1 MGFSATPSPAGLRS
15 NVAVMKRVAA
25 FLILAVVISGCG
37 GGNDPIGAD
46 PSQAGVEEV
55 VRAGTTATFKGD
67 WSTVHSLLTDECQA
81 EYGVGDVAATLTT
94 GLALV
99 AGFLGLEPD
108 ELASLEVGDVEVF
121 DLVEGQSARAVS
133 SLEQVFFAMDS
144 ESEATAYEY
153 QGGRWRTTECDFGDD
168 FWGDDE
174 EASEL
179 LDDGVELRP
188 ADEVEAEEI
197 LANAQTAELGE
208 PFELAAGLTIAVTAM
223 EVRGDDAGPWLAV
236 TARVENRTADELS
249 VPGMAILCD
258 GSAEEGGWQAGSTLA
273 LYDSLPSGSFL
284 EGVVHLLL
292 PYDGRYGEP
301 RVACADPAVVKI
313 SAWVASAGDRDAVV
327 EVPADL
333 VAALNAW
340 Q

>member
-1 MGFSATPSPAGLRS
+1 MRRIGLV
-15 NVAVMKRVAA
+15 VAVLAIAA
-25 FLILAVVISGCG
+25 AACG
-37 GGNDPIGAD
+37 NGDDSIGTD
-46 PSQAGVEEV
+46 PSAAGVEEV
-55 VRAGTTATFKGD
+55 VRAGTTATFRGD
-67 WSTVHSLLTDECQA
+67 WSTVHGLLTDECQA
-81 EYGVGDVAATLTT
+81 EYGVGDIAATLTI
-94 GLALV
+94 GIAF
-99 AGFLGLEPD
+99 AAEFMGLESD

-133 SLEQVFFAMDS
+133 SLERDGELFTAMDS

-153 QGGRWRTTECDFGDD
+153 QGGRWRTNECDFGDD
-168 FWGDDE
+168 FWGSDDE
-174 EASEL
+174 EAGEL

-188 ADEVEAEEI
+188 ADEVEAEAI
-197 LANAQTAELGE
+197 LANAQTGELGE

-223 EVRGDDAGPWLAV
+223 EVGGDDAGPWLAV
-236 TARVENRTADELS
+236 TARVENRTTDELS
-249 VPGMAILCD
+249 VPAMAILCD

-301 RVACADPAVVKI
+301 RAECAEPAVVKI
-313 SAWVASAGDRDAVV
+313 STWVASTGDRDAVV
-327 EVPADL
+327 EIPAEL

>member
-1 MGFSATPSPAGLRS
+1 MRRIGLV
-15 NVAVMKRVAA
+15 VAVLAITAA
-25 FLILAVVISGCG
+25 ACG
-37 GGNDPIGAD
+37 NGDDSIGTD
-46 PSQAGVEEV
+46 PSAAGVEEV
-55 VRAGTTATFKGD
+55 VRAGTTATFRGD

-81 EYGVGDVAATLTT
+81 EYGVGDIAATLTI
-94 GLALV
+94 GIAFA
-99 AGFLGLEPD
+99 AGFMGLEPD

-133 SLEQVFFAMDS
+133 SLEQDGELFTAMDS

-168 FWGDDE
+168 FWGSDDE
-174 EASEL
+174 EAGEL

-188 ADEVEAEEI
+188 ADEVEAEAI

-236 TARVENRTADELS
+236 TARVENRTTDELS
-249 VPGMAILCD
+249 VPAMAILCD
-258 GSAEEGGWQAGSTLA
+258 GSAGEGGWQAGSTLA

-301 RVACADPAVVKI
+301 RVECADPAVVKI
-313 SAWVASAGDRDAVV
+313 STWVASAGDRDAVV
-327 EVPADL
+327 EIPADL

>member
-1 MGFSATPSPAGLRS
+1 MRRIGLV
-15 NVAVMKRVAA
+15 VAVFAIAA
-25 FLILAVVISGCG
+25 AACG
-37 GGNDPIGAD
+37 NGDDSIGTD
-46 PSQAGVEEV
+46 PSAAGIEEV
-55 VRAGTTATFKGD
+55 VRAGTTATFRGD

-81 EYGVGDVAATLTT
+81 EYGVGDIAATLTI
-94 GLALV
+94 GIAFA
-99 AGFLGLEPD
+99 AGFMGLEPD

-121 DLVEGQSARAVS
+121 DLVEGQSALAVS
-133 SLEQVFFAMDS
+133 SLERDGELFTAMDS

-168 FWGDDE
+168 FWGSDDE
-174 EASEL
+174 EAGEL

-188 ADEVEAEEI
+188 ADEVEAEAI

-236 TARVENRTADELS
+236 TARVENRTTDELS
-249 VPGMAILCD
+249 VPAMAILCD
-258 GSAEEGGWQAGSTLA
+258 GSAEEGGWQADSTLA

-292 PYDGRYGEP
+292 PHDGRYGEP
-301 RVACADPAVVKI
+301 RAECAEPAVVKI
-313 SAWVASAGDRDAVV
+313 STWVASTGDRDAVV
-327 EVPADL
+327 EIPADL
-333 VAALNAW
+333 VAAFNAL